1 MIIPRSDCTVSNR
14 SVAGNSGQN
23 SVLSRGKWSVI
34 TGIIPWSFNISLS
47 RNIILK
53 LILHFSQNQFF
64 MQGAQLRH
72 VRPPS
77 SFLRLGWNLYHR
89 YFELFFRGIPRTM
102 IPAPDYMNFRVKVV
116 VSGGETLKNG
126 RKVEAEIRWLYL
138 VARFS
143 RFQLEPTITARIP
156 PLDMITIF
164 LLTPSC
170 HFP

>member
-1 MIIPRSDCTVSNR
+1 MIIPRSDCTARQR
-14 SVAGNSGQN
+14 SVAGNSGQI
-23 SVLSRGKWSVI
+23 SLLSRGKRPVI

-47 RNIILK
+47 RDIILK
-53 LILHFSQNQFF
+53 LILRFSQNQFF

-77 SFLRLGWNLYHR
+77 SFLRLGWNFYHR
-89 YFELFFRGIPRTM
+89 YFELFFRGIHRTV
-102 IPAPDYMNFRVKVV
+102 IPA
-116 VSGGETLKNG
+116 GETPENG

-143 RFQLEPTITARIP
+143 RFQLELTITARIP
-156 PLDMITIF
+156 PPDMITVF